1 MGFQLTCPNCGKRP
15 VSEFICKGEFI
26 PRPLPTAALPDW
38 TDYLYLRQNRRG
50 RQLEWW
56 YHRNGCQS
64 WFLVERDTT
73 DNTAHRSFWYR
84 ELPGQGEVAGESESR

>member
-1 MGFQLTCPNCGKRP
+1 MSFQLTCPNCGRRS
-15 VSEFICKGEFI
+15 VSEFACKGEFT
-26 PRPLPTAALPDW
+26 PRPLPDAGLLDW

-56 YHRNGCQS
+56 YHRSGCQS

-73 DNTAHRSFWYR
+73 DNTQHRSFWYR
-84 ELPGQGEVAGESESR
+84 DLQGTPEDLSR

>member
-1 MGFQLTCPNCGKRP
+1 MGFLLTCPNCGKRS
-15 VSEFICKGEFI
+15 VGEFICKGEFA
-26 PRPLPTAALPDW
+26 PRPLPEAALPDW

-50 RQLEWW
+50 LQLEWW

-73 DNTAHRSFWYR
+73 DNTKHRSFWYR
-84 ELPGQGEVAGESESR
+84 DLQSQEETETSP